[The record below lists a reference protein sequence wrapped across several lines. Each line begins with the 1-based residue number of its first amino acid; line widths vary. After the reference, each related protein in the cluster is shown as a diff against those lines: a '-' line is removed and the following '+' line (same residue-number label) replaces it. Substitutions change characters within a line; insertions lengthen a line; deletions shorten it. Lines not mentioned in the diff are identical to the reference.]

1 MLSVIKVTSMNEG
14 KEKKPSGKKVN
25 VWAIIL
31 IVSAIY
37 VLTRLVRSLF
47 SMSAYQYAVMI
58 NIICLVC
65 FAICIIIAALKIIKK
80 KTTFS
85 GDMFLQLIAILL
97 LLVVIII
104 RFKDM

>member
-1 MLSVIKVTSMNEG
+1 MNDERNN
-14 KEKKPSGKKVN
+14 PSGKKFN
-25 VWAIIL
+25 VWLLIL
-31 IVSAIY
+31 IVSAVY
-37 VLTRLVRSLF
+37 VLTRLVRSAF
-47 SMSAYQYAVMI
+47 SMSAYQYTVMI

-85 GDMFLQLIAILL
+85 GDMFLQLIVILL